1 MLNTL
6 PSLNRFYLFALL
18 VLSGILGGCGGGG
31 VSNSNSPIS
40 VQPGTADVFAGNPVV
55 FGISGGKGPYTV
67 FSSNQTAIPLASNS
81 VSGNSFVINPSPVGA
96 DTVVTITA
104 QDANGAIGTSTV
116 TVKPA
121 LVNLTVTPDP
131 AAPGTGCTPAVCSG
145 QNAAVTVQ
153 TVGPSRTVRFDV
165 VQGDYLFTSNV
176 PGTTFVSSITA
187 VTDVNGLATVRLRAN
202 VNAPTQT
209 AIIRATDVGSGAFL
223 QTAFT
228 IAQFT
233 DGVGTLSVL
242 PAKVTIE
249 TTAPASCSSGAQA
262 FYTILGGTPPY
273 RIINSS
279 PQIATVSPT
288 SVPTNGGGF
297 TATTVG
303 ALCGEATFVITDA
316 TGRTITATLDN
327 KLSAAAATPPATPP
341 TSPPP
346 PAALTVAQ
354 AGGGTTCPTGAFP
367 RAINYT
373 ITGGTAP
380 YFVGISPSGATVTPV
395 SSSAPYTFTV
405 TVNSAGTY
413 TINVSDSGGASRLVT
428 LACT

>member
-18 VLSGILGGCGGGG
+18 ILSGILGGCGGGG

-131 AAPGTGCTPAVCSG
+131 AAPGTGCAPAVCSG

-233 DGVGTLSVL
+233 DGAGTLTVL
-242 PAKVTIE
+242 PAAMTI
-249 TTAPASCSSGAQA
+249 TTSVPSSCSSGAQI
-262 FYTILGGTPPY
+262 FYTIFGGTPPY
-273 RIINSS
+273 RIVSS
-279 PQIATVSPT
+279 STQGAVVSPGT
-288 SVPTNGGGF
+288 VTTNGGGF

-303 ALCGEATFVITDA
+303 ILCGVTTFVITDA
-316 TGRTITATLDN
+316 TGRTISATLDN
-327 KLSAAAATPPATPP
+327 VLSAAATTPPTTPP
-341 TSPPP
+341 TSPP
-346 PAALTVAQ
+346 ASTLTVTGQ
-354 AGGGTTCPTGAFP
+354 ASNPATCVSPYP
-367 RAINYT
+367 RVFNYT
-373 ITGGTAP
+373 IAGGTAP
-380 YFVGISPSGATVTPV
+380 YFVGISPPGATSTTVT
-395 SSSAPYTFTV
+395 SAAPYTFAV
-405 TVNSAGTY
+405 TVNQAGNY
-413 TINVSDSGGASRLVT
+413 TINVSDSAGSSRLVT
-428 LACT
+428 LACS

>member
-1 MLNTL
+1 MLNSL

-18 VLSGILGGCGGGG
+18 ILSGILSGCGGGG
-31 VSNSNSPIS
+31 VSNSNTPIS
-40 VQPGTADVFAGNPVV
+40 VQPGAADVFAGNPVV

-131 AAPGTGCTPAVCSG
+131 AAPGTGCAPAVCSG

-233 DGVGTLSVL
+233 SGEGILSVL
-242 PAKVTIE
+242 PANMVIT
-249 TTAPASCSSGAQA
+249 TTAPQSCTSGVQV
-262 FYTILGGTPPY
+262 FYTIFGGTPPY
-273 RIINSS
+273 RIVSS
-279 PQIATVSPT
+279 SIQGATVSPGIVT
-288 SVPTNGGGF
+288 SNGGGF

-303 ALCGEATFVITDA
+303 VLCGVTTFVITDA
-316 TGRTITATLDN
+316 TGRTTSATLDN
-327 KLSAAAATPPATPP
+327 VLNTTPP
-341 TSPPP
+341 TPPP
-346 PAALTVAQ
+346 PAAALVVSPASQAATACAGKTFNFAI
-354 AGGGTTCPTGAFP
+354 AGGSPTYSVSTS
-367 RAINYT
+367 N
-373 ITGGTAP
+373 
-380 YFVGISPSGATVTPV
+380 PSVATV
-395 SSSAPYTFTV
+395 SAVQNTSGQYFFTANGQGTGVTTFTV
-405 TVNSAGTY
+405 T
-413 TINVSDSGGASRLVT
+413 DSGGRSASAT
-428 LACT
+428 LTCT